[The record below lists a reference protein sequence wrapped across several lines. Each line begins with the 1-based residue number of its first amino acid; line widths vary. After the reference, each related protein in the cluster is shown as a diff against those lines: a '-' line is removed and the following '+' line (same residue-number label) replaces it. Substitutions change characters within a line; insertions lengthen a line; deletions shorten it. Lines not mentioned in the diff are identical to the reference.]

1 MVAVVGGALGPNDG
15 SFMQSPQ
22 GDYTRAVWQMVY
34 TRPAYTYATYS
45 VSNVV
50 DGYRFDT
57 YNGIDPTPTGNPTGG
72 NEYVYNCI
80 SDHDVIMQSHV
91 LNIGVG
97 LNNLS
102 ITPKQ
107 SVLTIN
113 LHHPTLT
120 VSYNSNGATS
130 GSVPG
135 NTVFT
140 YDTSGTLAT
149 NSGNLVKTGYNFGR
163 MG

>member
-1 MVAVVGGALGPNDG
+1 MRRAIEVN
-15 SFMQSPQ
+15 SPI
-22 GDYTRAVWQMVY
+22 
-34 TRPAYTYATYS
+34 S
-45 VSNVV
+45 
-50 DGYRFDT
+50 
-57 YNGIDPTPTGNPTGG
+57 
-72 NEYVYNCI
+72 CI
-80 SDHDVIMQSHV
+80 SFIK
-91 LNIGVG
+91 LIN
-97 LNNLS
+97 
-102 ITPKQ
+102 Q